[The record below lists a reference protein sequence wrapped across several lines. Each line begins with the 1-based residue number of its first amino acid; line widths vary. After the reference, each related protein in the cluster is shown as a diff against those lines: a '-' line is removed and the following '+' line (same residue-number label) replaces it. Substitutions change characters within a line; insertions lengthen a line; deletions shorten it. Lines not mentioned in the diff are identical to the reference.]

1 MLTITQKISA
11 AKKITQTEAFAQ
23 LDKAEV
29 IMATAKLDNGH
40 FRNPDIAA
48 QLVADVAAET
58 GFTREAVANLLPDAR
73 EQKYFAPASDASVQN
88 AMAICA
94 RGTH

>member
-40 FRNPDIAA
+40 FRNPDLAA
-48 QLVADVAAET
+48 QLVADIAAET
-58 GFTREAVANLLPDAR
+58 GYTRKAVANLLPDAR
-73 EQKYFAPASDASVQN
+73 QQAYFAPATTASVQN
-88 AMAICA
+88 AMGICA